1 MDTWHSRIEPVLN
14 TVLGQRDRYTAD
26 HCGRVGALAFLLARA
41 QALHRPHREE
51 VVLGIA
57 ARWHDVGKIGL
68 PDAVLF
74 KAGPLDADEWALM
87 KTHSIRGAEIALAYE
102 HLAYRKDVALAIRHH
117 HEHYDGTGYP
127 DGLRGKAIPL
137 CSRLISVV
145 DSYDAMTTQRSY
157 KAARLHHE
165 AMSVLASER
174 GTKHDPEI
182 LDVFLS
188 LASQWR

>member
-1 MDTWHSRIEPVLN
+1 
-14 TVLGQRDRYTAD
+14 
-26 HCGRVGALAFLLARA
+26 
-41 QALHRPHREE
+41 
-51 VVLGIA
+51 
-57 ARWHDVGKIGL
+57 
-68 PDAVLF
+68 
-74 KAGPLDADEWALM
+74 M